1 LWRHLEGLD
10 LGESSIP
17 AWPRTKSLAPS
28 KCCAIDCNVES
39 ANSTVESPNNASAD
53 PVPTLKDG
61 DRGVILQRDRRTYA
75 VVPHIPCGVITSEQ
89 LRRIAAVAD
98 DFDCQ
103 ALKITNAQRIALVG
117 LRQDQVDAVW
127 AALGMPTGHAV
138 GDCVRSVKACPGTTF
153 CKRGQRDSLAVG
165 QVLDQLQHGRKLP
178 AKFKIGVSGCPNQC
192 SETAIKDIGLVGLRN
207 GWDVW
212 VGGSGGVAPRL
223 AVRLARQ
230 LDDKAVIATVGR
242 ILDYYEREAKPKER
256 FFKFIARIG
265 LGELAG
271 VLELPPPEADAT

>member
-1 LWRHLEGLD
+1 VD
-10 LGESSIP
+10 
-17 AWPRTKSLAPS
+17 
-28 KCCAIDCNVES
+28 S
-39 ANSTVESPNNASAD
+39 ANSTTEASANAGTD
-53 PVPTLKDG
+53 PTPTLKDG
-61 DRGVILQRDRRTYA
+61 DRGVILQRDRSTYA
-75 VVPHIPCGVITSEQ
+75 VVPHVPCGVITSEQ

-98 DFDCQ
+98 KFGCQ

-127 AALGMPTGHAV
+127 EALDMPTGHAV

-165 QVLDQLQHGRKLP
+165 LALDRLQHGRKLP

-192 SETAIKDIGLVGLRN
+192 SETAIKDIGLVGSRN

-212 VGGSGGVAPRL
+212 VGGSGGVTPRL

-230 LDDKAVIATVGR
+230 LDDELVIAIVGR
-242 ILDYYEREAKPKER
+242 ILDHYEREAKPKER

-265 LGELAG
+265 LGELAR
-271 VLELPPPEADAT
+271 VLDLPPPEATASA